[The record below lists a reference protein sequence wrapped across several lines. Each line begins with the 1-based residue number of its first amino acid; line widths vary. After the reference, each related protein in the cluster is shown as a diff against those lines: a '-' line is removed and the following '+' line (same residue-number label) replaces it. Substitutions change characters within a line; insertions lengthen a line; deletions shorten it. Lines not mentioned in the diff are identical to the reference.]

1 MDVPCRRCG
10 GRTHECEA
18 SDLAYGFACIH
29 CDECDESWQEQD
41 GRPKKERKMKGK
53 TAKVQEALGLAW
65 LQVRGVLELM
75 DTSSTTCACGSRRYE
90 NHKEH
95 LAAQEMRAILS
106 RIEKVKN
113 KLAEVASKE
122 D

>member
-10 GRTHECEA
+10 GRTHECKA

-41 GRPKKERKMKGK
+41 GRPKKERRMSK
-53 TAKVQEALGLAW
+53 TNEATEKLHGASLLVTAALGLMNE
-65 LQVRGVLELM
+65 R
-75 DTSSTTCACGSRRYE
+75 STNCTCGSRRYE

-95 LAAQEMRAILS
+95 QAAQEMRSILA
-106 RIEKVKN
+106 RIEKVKHR
-113 KLAEVASKE
+113 LAEMSSKE